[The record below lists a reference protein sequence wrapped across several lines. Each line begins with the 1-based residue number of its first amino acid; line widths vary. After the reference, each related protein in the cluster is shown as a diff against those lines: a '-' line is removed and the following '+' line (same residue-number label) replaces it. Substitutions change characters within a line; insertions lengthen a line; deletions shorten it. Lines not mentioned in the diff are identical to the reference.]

1 VAAGWDEVER
11 AVWPVLVVV
20 AAVDAEDMLEVAPA
34 EDEDP
39 VEAVSAD
46 RAHPTLGVGV
56 RVRGLD
62 GRADDRDALGAKDLV
77 EGVAE
82 LCVAIVDEE
91 PERLLV
97 AELHDEVARLLSRPA
112 AVWVRRAGDV
122 LDPPSRQRDE
132 EQHVDP
138 LEESG
143 FDGEKVAG
151 DHARRLRAQE
161 RTPGRMLRCGAG

>member
-1 VAAGWDEVER
+1 LRRDRVNEPHGLTRDRDVTHGDDRETRALVCVRERGEHGFPDPAFGPVAAGWDEVER

-82 LCVAIVDEE
+82 LCVAIVD
-91 PERLLV
+91 
-97 AELHDEVARLLSRPA
+97 
-112 AVWVRRAGDV
+112 
-122 LDPPSRQRDE
+122 
-132 EQHVDP
+132 
-138 LEESG
+138 
-143 FDGEKVAG
+143 
-151 DHARRLRAQE
+151 
-161 RTPGRMLRCGAG
+161 